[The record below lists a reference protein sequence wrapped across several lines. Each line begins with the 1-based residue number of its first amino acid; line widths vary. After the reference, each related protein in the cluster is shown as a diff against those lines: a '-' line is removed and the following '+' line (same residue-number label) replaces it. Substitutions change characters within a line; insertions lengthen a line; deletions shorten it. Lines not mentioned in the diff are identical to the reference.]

1 MCDAAVERSVSGLV
15 VHLVQRAAA
24 VRSRAAKS
32 VGVQTLYGRGRG
44 LRVAGGG
51 HALKSAVPRRHPPRT
66 RSALWDATAPRGAV
80 RDSARAP
87 ARPNTAVTLLVI
99 SVPPST
105 LPVCDAACRWMRD
118 HHAGLGAS
126 WSSGRAGHPSV
137 PYSAS
142 VSTPR
147 KHHFVPQFLLRQFA
161 DPTQSLVVHRLDPA
175 GRYVANVRDV
185 GHENDAHTRVRRDG
199 TIDRNTLEASM
210 GKVEGDA
217 ARSITD
223 LAQGG
228 ELTVENK
235 AALAWFAALQ
245 WHRSRYLLN
254 SVAHEVGRHDDLT
267 PAEYQTGLL
276 DVIFVPFFSAWR
288 LRFDNDVLLEGPL
301 GCDRFSS
308 VLHGMECLPVPDSLV
323 GAWGP
328 DRLHVWGEAG
338 GAEPLST
345 RLGRGTESGSDGG
358 DVGRVTLALTPR
370 LGVHIHPKELSSR
383 LTAPAFNRTTVYN
396 ARRFVAH
403 SPDWAAGRPSLQVAF
418 RRCPKQ
424 AAVVGADFH

>member
-1 MCDAAVERSVSGLV
+1 
-15 VHLVQRAAA
+15 
-24 VRSRAAKS
+24 
-32 VGVQTLYGRGRG
+32 
-44 LRVAGGG
+44 
-51 HALKSAVPRRHPPRT
+51 
-66 RSALWDATAPRGAV
+66 
-80 RDSARAP
+80 
-87 ARPNTAVTLLVI
+87 
-99 SVPPST
+99 
-105 LPVCDAACRWMRD
+105 
-118 HHAGLGAS
+118 
-126 WSSGRAGHPSV
+126 
-137 PYSAS
+137 
-142 VSTPR
+142 
-147 KHHFVPQFLLRQFA
+147 
-161 DPTQSLVVHRLDPA
+161 
-175 GRYVANVRDV
+175 
-185 GHENDAHTRVRRDG
+185 
-199 TIDRNTLEASM
+199 M

-288 LRFDNDVLLEGPL
+288 LRFDNDVRPK
-301 GCDRFSS
+301 DRWDAIVSALYS
-308 VLHGMECLPVPDSLV
+308 MEWNVCRFQTDSLV
-323 GAWGP
+323 LGDQTVCMYGVRPGGRASVNEAWARHGIGIG
-328 DRLHVWGEAG
+328 W
-338 GAEPLST
+338 
-345 RLGRGTESGSDGG
+345 G

-418 RRCPKQ
+418 DDALSRQRWLAPTFIRN
-424 AAVVGADFH
+424 VL